1 MSGQRFWTLLDRLL
15 GAKVTVPFE
24 VSQERFPDNG
34 IITKGVVP
42 GIPNW
47 RRKAGGG
54 SAVHQVLV
62 LKVTSLHLLSPA
74 HPQAFS
80 DGPEQGPGL

>member
-24 VSQERFPDNG
+24 VSQERFPDDG

-47 RRKAGGG
+47 RRKAGGALFIKCG
-54 SAVHQVLV
+54 AEGNIP
-62 LKVTSLHLLSPA
+62 SP
-74 HPQAFS
+74 PQS
-80 DGPEQGPGL
+80 CPSSGLF